1 MQLLYASTNPAYNP
15 ITMPILRPRSMEFIS
30 RSAEQTRRAG
40 LRLGSLLQP
49 GDLICLVGDLGAGK
63 TTLMQGIA
71 SGWGSLD
78 QVTSPTFVLVNV
90 YRRPNQEHLFHLDAY
105 RLNSSAEA
113 QDLDIDS
120 MLEDG
125 VLVIEWAEKIQDIL
139 PQTRIWL
146 EIKWV
151 DENQRDFLITAYGSR
166 YLNLLAEFRRQLFG
180 VA

>member
-1 MQLLYASTNPAYNP
+1 MLYASTIPAYNP
-15 ITMPILRPRSMEFIS
+15 STMPILEPRSMEFIS
-30 RSAEQTRRAG
+30 RSADQTRRAG

-49 GDLICLVGDLGAGK
+49 GDVIALIGDLGAGK

-90 YRRPNQEHLFHLDAY
+90 YRRPNQERLFHLDAY

-113 QDLDIDS
+113 QDLDLDS
-120 MLEDG
+120 MMEEG
-125 VLVIEWAEKIQDIL
+125 ALVIEWAEKIQDIL
-139 PQTRIWL
+139 PQARLWL
-146 EIKWV
+146 EIKWM
-151 DENQRDFLITAYGSR
+151 DENQRDFLITAHGAR
-166 YLNLLAEFRRQLFG
+166 YINLLAEFRRQLFG

>member
-1 MQLLYASTNPAYNP
+1 
-15 ITMPILRPRSMEFIS
+15 MPILKPRSMEFIS

-49 GDLICLVGDLGAGK
+49 GDLIGLIGDLGAGK

-90 YRRPNQEHLFHLDAY
+90 YRRPNQERLFHLDAY

-113 QDLDIDS
+113 RDLDMDS

-125 VLVIEWAEKIQDIL
+125 ALIIEWAEKIQDIL
-139 PQTRIWL
+139 PQARLWL

-151 DENQRDFLITAYGSR
+151 DEHQRDFLITAHGSR

>member
-1 MQLLYASTNPAYNP
+1 
-15 ITMPILRPRSMEFIS
+15 MPILKPRSMEFIS
-30 RSAEQTRRAG
+30 RSADQTRRAG

-49 GDLICLVGDLGAGK
+49 GDLIGLIGDLGAGK

-71 SGWGSLD
+71 SGWGTLD

-90 YRRPNQEHLFHLDAY
+90 YRRPNRQRLFHLDAY
-105 RLNSSAEA
+105 RLVSSSEAE
-113 QDLDIDS
+113 DLDIDS

-125 VLVIEWAEKIQDIL
+125 TLVVEWAEKIQDIL
-139 PQTRIWL
+139 PQARLWL

-151 DENQRDFLITAYGSR
+151 DENQRDFLITAFGSR

-180 VA
+180 VS